1 MHYDILSVG
10 GILGGL
16 SLLTYDGGKQ
26 QMILALLEGI
36 AMCFVL
42 LIICVVG
49 IANGPVGMVFF
60 YEKEVQDKVI
70 ELGLTTRET
79 INKRKGITFVSLLIP
94 QLLLVP
100 LMVYFVNGAS
110 DFKTAAIQMIVIYL
124 ISGLFDRLFI
134 DWYWVGKTRT
144 WIIPGTEDMM
154 PYIYGKTLI
163 GKWVSTVIG
172 FPILAILIAWVVS
185 KL

>member
-1 MHYDILSVG
+1 
-10 GILGGL
+10 
-16 SLLTYDGGKQ
+16 
-26 QMILALLEGI
+26 
-36 AMCFVL
+36 MCFVL

-60 YEKEVQDKVI
+60 YEKEVQEKAI

-79 INKRKGITFVSLLIP
+79 IRKRKMITYIAIIVP

-100 LMVYFVNGAS
+100 LTVYLVNGAP
-110 DFKTAAIQMIVIYL
+110 DFRTAAVQMTVIYL

-134 DWYWVGKTRT
+134 DWYWVGKTKA
-144 WIIPGTEDMM
+144 WIIPGTEYMM

-163 GKWVSTVIG
+163 GKWVSTLIG
-172 FPILAILIAWVVS
+172 FPLLAAIIAWLVS
-185 KL
+185 RI

>member
-1 MHYDILSVG
+1 MHYDIFPVG

-26 QMILALLEGI
+26 
-36 AMCFVL
+36 
-42 LIICVVG
+42 
-49 IANGPVGMVFF
+49 
-60 YEKEVQDKVI
+60 
-70 ELGLTTRET
+70 
-79 INKRKGITFVSLLIP
+79 
-94 QLLLVP
+94 
-100 LMVYFVNGAS
+100 
-110 DFKTAAIQMIVIYL
+110 QMIVIYL

-134 DWYWVGKTRT
+134 DWYWVGKTKA

>member
-1 MHYDILSVG
+1 
-10 GILGGL
+10 
-16 SLLTYDGGKQ
+16 
-26 QMILALLEGI
+26 MILAVLEGI

-60 YEKEVQDKVI
+60 YEKEVQEKAI

-79 INKRKGITFVSLLIP
+79 IRKRKMITYIAIIVP

-100 LMVYFVNGAS
+100 LTVYLVNGAP
-110 DFKTAAIQMIVIYL
+110 DFRTAAVQMTVIYL

-134 DWYWVGKTRT
+134 DWYWVGKTKA
-144 WIIPGTEDMM
+144 WIIPGTEYMM

-163 GKWVSTVIG
+163 GKWVSTLIG
-172 FPILAILIAWVVS
+172 FPLLAAIIAWLVS
-185 KL
+185 RI